1 MTKEFEASLGY
12 KPAVQCETLSQRDR
26 KNKLPGAMEHTSDSS
41 AWEVE
46 AGRSGLQGQTH
57 LCSKFKTSLGYMKT
71 SLKTEKKN
79 FS

>member
-1 MTKEFEASLGY
+1 MKILAL
-12 KPAVQCETLSQRDR
+12 
-26 KNKLPGAMEHTSDSS
+26 TSDSS

-79 FS
+79 FPNLFYHTCGSLNKNGPIGSYV